1 MDSLVT
7 DEIARIRARAATGI
21 EAMNKHMTEHK
32 SVSVLGIRVV
42 TGVIAVLALVGAAC
56 SSDSS
61 GASTIDS
68 VEVTAP
74 VQGATVAESFNVDVD
89 TSAPIGEPDTGRQ
102 HLHFYYDVEPGAEDY
117 DIVYKLPFKTRQLS
131 PGEHTIHVVV
141 ANADHSITDVRQDL
155 TLTVEPGATG
165 GGGGDGGGNDGGEP
179 APVPGY

>member
-1 MDSLVT
+1 MNT
-7 DEIARIRARAATGI
+7 HTTIR
-21 EAMNKHMTEHK
+21 
-32 SVSVLGIRVV
+32 SVSVPGIRLL

-61 GASTIDS
+61 GASTIDD
-68 VEVTAP
+68 VKITAP
-74 VQGATVAESFNVDVD
+74 AQGATVGESFNVDVD

-117 DIVYKLPFKTRQLS
+117 DLVYKLPFKTRQLS
-131 PGEHTIHVVV
+131 PGEHTVHVVV

-155 TLTVEPGATG
+155 TVTVEPGATG
-165 GGGGDGGGNDGGEP
+165 GGSGGNGGGEP

>member
-1 MDSLVT
+1 
-7 DEIARIRARAATGI
+7 
-21 EAMNKHMTEHK
+21 MNTHTTTR

-56 SSDSS
+56 SNDSS
-61 GASTIDS
+61 GASTIDN
-68 VEVTAP
+68 VDVTAP
-74 VQGATVAESFNVDVD
+74 AQGATVGESFSVDVD

-155 TLTVEPGATG
+155 TLMVEPGATG
-165 GGGGDGGGNDGGEP
+165 DGGDGGGGGSGGNGDGEP
-179 APVPGY
+179 APIPGY